1 MAVFDKIWIFNID
14 SYKILNIDHK
24 TLNLSDIVT
33 NRDGRRFSGQGLKWP
48 MSVWKDANQW
58 GIQIRHLK
66 HQSVPKMIY
75 KSVMCVLNIPRVKI
89 L

>member
-33 NRDGRRFSGQGLKWP
+33 NRDGRRFSG
-48 MSVWKDANQW
+48 
-58 GIQIRHLK
+58 
-66 HQSVPKMIY
+66 
-75 KSVMCVLNIPRVKI
+75 
-89 L
+89 